1 MSHQT
6 GIAVIVGLLL
16 GLWMGV
22 NIGRDQF
29 VFANPFKEQ
38 TLQEKM
44 KKASEAI
51 IKESGDK
58 LEEAG
63 KALKDS
69 LNEKK

>member
-6 GIAVIVGLLL
+6 GIAVIVGVLL

-22 NIGRDQF
+22 NIGKDQF
-29 VFANPFKEQ
+29 VFANPFAEQ

-69 LNEKK
+69 FNEKK